1 MKNLAKIFMA
11 VVLLAG
17 ITSCVQDTTVDGG
30 IFQPT
35 TEVTI
40 SVEDANRTALGAKTD
55 EGTYPVYWSN
65 GDKVSINGIAS
76 KALVVEGENQVAK
89 GLFEFTGD
97 LVTPYKAS
105 YPATA
110 AAGQVLFA
118 AKQSYKEGTFSE
130 GAAAMYGESET
141 LAIQMQHAAGVL
153 QFPIKAAE
161 GAEVVLSHAVVTNL
175 NGSLAG
181 TYNASLVEG
190 ELVLTAAEG
199 ATSNITY
206 DCGGLELSTEPVKL
220 HIAVPAGEY
229 EELKVSLVATNGQVM
244 NFKVTAVG
252 EKKVKAGIVREFNK
266 VNGITFS
273 GNESSFAITDSESLM
288 EFAKL
293 CAEGGFAYGKAKV
306 MNDFTFDSAAYTWVP
321 VEGFNFGAEFD
332 GNDCTITGLPD
343 ALFGTAKADIH
354 NLTLNS
360 TIERAAVEANGIG
373 LFACLFEG
381 SVVDCTAKGSLTV
394 TGSGTSGY
402 SGHGGVI
409 GECVGSISFV
419 NVVNEATVTVDG
431 VNNTRNGV
439 AGILGGT
446 QGDGSPVEGVTLSFT
461 NCHNKADLTSTVNG
475 DKKRRNMGGLLG
487 YSEGE
492 HTITITSC
500 SNSGDILN
508 NTVIDDMH
516 LGGLI
521 GTNMCPMTTITDSYN
536 TGNVTCAGDQVA
548 TGNNYSMGGLVG
560 YQTGAV
566 TITKCANGAT
576 IAGGVMT
583 KIDTPNVITIGNAPG
598 GVALGG
604 VVGYF
609 SSTWA
614 DYTYSVSE
622 CKNYGSVI
630 TTKDCGKSNNGYEA
644 RAGGIVGYINVA
656 GAMTISQCH
665 NYGLIE
671 RDATEVTADAEGNL
685 WNSKG
690 DCGGIVCRV
699 ANGGGAILIEECV
712 NEADAVISYKGAKR
726 GEVNH
731 GGIMGCSGGHD
742 IIRNCQNYGTIT
754 SSGTMNTAM
763 SLGGILGNVSHGSTV
778 VDGCTNHG
786 TVEQTAG
793 AADRLFVGGIV
804 GYSYSPG
811 TVQNCINDTDAVINI
826 VAVTAANTYS
836 ATNYIAVGGV
846 VGYARGDGA
855 SETYPGKIYNCTNNA
870 PITFKG
876 YSANAYHAGGVVG
889 ILEMPAE
896 KLYNTAALTFSGIAT
911 TRYNF
916 AGVAGKVH
924 GKNMKTLH
932 NSGELTFSGQCKT
945 GDNASNNVIAADA
958 STVGG
963 VVGLLGTNATAL
975 TADDL
980 KNTASIN
987 ICPPA
992 GDLVNGKGWA
1002 NGGVFGIVNGFH
1014 VTNAQFGEETQ
1025 TKKPQMNFENTT
1037 ANARFKGGNSNALLA
1052 IGGVGASAQ
1061 QSAVIDNCVN
1071 WGHLNINSAATNNQH
1086 NNTFGGIVCWV
1097 PTNGNVTITDCINR
1111 GNITFGSAHRAGN
1124 KSMNGG
1130 GISGSFGNGT
1140 ITKCK
1145 NYGTITFKQLNN
1157 NNSASNSSGDY
1168 CWYSAIMGGIAG
1180 SINIATVTECENHG
1194 AFVAEE
1200 LSLNRRASGVYTT
1213 FGGIAGIGADAKLH
1227 TIENCKDYGTYTVN
1241 ANSAV
1246 ADVCFWCGGILA
1258 RVFKKATG
1266 PYIVKDCTAEP
1277 TIYAPANTQVG
1288 IVTGSTWAQA
1298 SVNYT
1303 PVAETDYPIIG
1314 CKVDGAI
1321 TRSGKDLADV
1331 TIDNFFEVTYAD
1343 TPSVDSWVPV
1353 VGDDGVIRYHGNY
1366 GVETAGGDS
1375 TDDLG

>member
-76 KALVVEGENQVAK
+76 SALAVEGESQLVK

-97 LVTPYKAS
+97 LVAPYKAS

-141 LAIQMQHAAGVL
+141 LTIQMQHAAGVL

-206 DCGGLELSTEPVKL
+206 DCGNLALSTEPVKL

-252 EKKVKAGIVREFNK
+252 EKKVKAGVVREFNK

-306 MNDFTFDSAAYTWVP
+306 MNDFTFDSATYTWVP
-321 VEGFNFGAEFD
+321 VEGFDFGAEFD

-343 ALFGTAKADIH
+343 ALFGTAKANIH

-402 SGHGGVI
+402 NGHAGVI
-409 GECVGSISFV
+409 GECIGSISFV
-419 NVVNEATVTVDG
+419 NVVNEAAVTVDN

-439 AGILGGT
+439 GGILGGT
-446 QGDGSPVEGVTLSFT
+446 QGDGAPVEGVTLSFT

-548 TGNNYSMGGLVG
+548 TGNNYSMGGLIG
-560 YQTGAV
+560 YNSGSA
-566 TITKCANGAT
+566 TITNCVN
-576 IAGGVMT
+576 GGVINADKSVT
-583 KIDTPNVITIGNAPG
+583 KLDTPNLITIGNAPG

-604 VVGYF
+604 MVGYF

-630 TTKDCGKSNNGYEA
+630 TTKNCGKANNGYEA

-656 GAMTISQCH
+656 GAMTISKCH

-671 RDATEVTADAEGNL
+671 RDATAVTADAEGNL

-699 ANGGGAILIEECV
+699 TSSDTTILTSSIIIEECV

-731 GGIMGCSGGHD
+731 GGIMGCSGGNE

-763 SLGGILGNVSHGSTV
+763 SLAGILGNISHKNTV
-778 VDGCTNHG
+778 VDTCTNHG
-786 TVEQTAG
+786 KVEQTAG

-804 GYSYSPG
+804 GYSYSSG
-811 TVQNCINDTDAVINI
+811 TIQNCINDTDAVTNI
-826 VAVTAANTYS
+826 AAVTAADTYS
-836 ATNYIAVGGV
+836 ATDYIAVGGIC
-846 VGYARGDGA
+846 GYARGANSGVA
-855 SETYPGKIYNCTNNA
+855 GLVKNCTNKANLSLNGSA
-870 PITFKG
+870 KNG
-876 YSANAYHAGGVVG
+876 YYLGGAIGSSEMYLEEVYNNGTVTLVGKAGSGFFIGGVVG
-889 ILEMPAE
+889 SHKEWNA
-896 KLYNTAALTFSGIAT
+896 
-911 TRYNF
+911 
-916 AGVAGKVH
+916 
-924 GKNMKTLH
+924 KTLH
-932 NSGELTFSGQCKT
+932 NTGEITYQGELSKGVAHAKAVYQESTPSIGGVIGRLGADDAEVYTVDDLQN
-945 GDNASNNVIAADA
+945 NASIVLLPGNGTSKSDSWAF
-958 STVGG
+958 GG
-963 VVGLLGTNATAL
+963 VVGVSTNYCIKNAKFLKKDGVAPSINITTYPFANGTGSAGTNAVQMIAGVVAGIRANKAGADVDGCLNQGTITLNSPQLQNKTNVSFAGVVGRSTTGANGAIKNCTNEGSITFGSSHMGATKSMDAAGIVSQSNCTIEGCTNKGTITFSTL
-975 TADDL
+975 TTTGTTYVSTGQVWYSAGIGGIAGL
-980 KNTASIN
+980 ASGKI
-987 ICPPA
+987 
-992 GDLVNGKGWA
+992 VNCTDQGSIIAQATSLSSRDNKGW
-1002 NGGVFGIVNGFH
+1002 H
-1014 VTNAQFGEETQ
+1014 
-1025 TKKPQMNFENTT
+1025 
-1037 ANARFKGGNSNALLA
+1037 R
-1052 IGGVGASAQ
+1052 
-1061 QSAVIDNCVN
+1061 
-1071 WGHLNINSAATNNQH
+1071 
-1086 NNTFGGIVCWV
+1086 FGGIV
-1097 PTNGNVTITDCINR
+1097 GNASAGCSIEGCTAKGTIDIDANS
-1111 GNITFGSAHRAGN
+1111 GMDNEPFF
-1124 KSMNGG
+1124 GG
-1130 GISGSFGNGT
+1130 GVVG
-1140 ITKCK
+1140 
-1145 NYGTITFKQLNN
+1145 Y
-1157 NNSASNSSGDY
+1157 
-1168 CWYSAIMGGIAG
+1168 IAG
-1180 SINIATVTECENHG
+1180 
-1194 AFVAEE
+1194 
-1200 LSLNRRASGVYTT
+1200 ASGVA
-1213 FGGIAGIGADAKLH
+1213 F
-1227 TIENCKDYGTYTVN
+1227 
-1241 ANSAV
+1241 
-1246 ADVCFWCGGILA
+1246 
-1258 RVFKKATG
+1258 
-1266 PYIVKDCTAEP
+1266 IVKDCTVEA
-1277 TIYAPANTQVG
+1277 TVNTPALSQVG
-1288 IVTGSTWAQA
+1288 LVTGHTYA
-1298 SVNYT
+1298 
-1303 PVAETDYPIIG
+1303 VAETMYTPAATTDYPVMG
-1314 CKVDGAI
+1314 CKIDGSFTNKNKTFNDITTENFYQVIYSETPTVD
-1321 TRSGKDLADV
+1321 T
-1331 TIDNFFEVTYAD
+1331 
-1343 TPSVDSWVPV
+1343 WVPV
-1353 VGDDGVIRYHGNY
+1353 VGDDGVTRYHGNY
-1366 GVETAGGDS
+1366 GVVTEGGDVG
-1375 TDDLG
+1375 DDL